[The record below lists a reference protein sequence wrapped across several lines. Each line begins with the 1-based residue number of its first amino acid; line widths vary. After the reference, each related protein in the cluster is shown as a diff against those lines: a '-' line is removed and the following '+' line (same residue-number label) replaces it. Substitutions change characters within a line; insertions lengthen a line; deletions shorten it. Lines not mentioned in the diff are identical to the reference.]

1 MPALPLERCDLMK
14 ETDIRKYAE
23 LMKELNLTGFEVTEE
38 NSKLR
43 LERSVPTALKE
54 TAYAIPEVS
63 DTAQPASAQKDDISV
78 KSPMVGVFY
87 AAPAENAAPYV
98 SVGDTVTKGQ
108 TLCVVEAMKM
118 MNEIT
123 AEEDGIISQICVTNG
138 KVVEYGT
145 ELFRIRRQAYEQG

>member
-1 MPALPLERCDLMK
+1 MPALLSERCDLMK
-14 ETDIRKYAE
+14 ETNIRKYAE
-23 LMKELNLTGFEVTEE
+23 LMKELDLTGLEVTEE

-54 TAYAIPEVS
+54 TVYAIPEVS

-118 MNEIT
+118 MNEVT
-123 AEEDGIISQICVTNG
+123 AEEDGTISQICVTNG

>member
-1 MPALPLERCDLMK
+1 MPVLPSERCDLMK
-14 ETDIRKYAE
+14 ETNIRKYAE
-23 LMKELNLTGFEVTEE
+23 LMKELELTGLEVTEE

-43 LERSVPTALKE
+43 LERSVSAPLKE
-54 TAYAIPEVS
+54 TVYAIPETDGDVPPS
-63 DTAQPASAQKDDISV
+63 PEQKDYISV

-118 MNEIT
+118 MNEVT
-123 AEEDGIISQICVTNG
+123 AEENGTISQICVTNG

-145 ELFRIRRQAYEQG
+145 ELFRIKR